1 MYLPVKEFI
10 IPPPKGESGYR
21 GVNNMKNIIYETEG
35 IPVHTHRISH
45 GYRHFLAFGGNAT
58 NLILAWTFPRIG
70 LDDNNEL
77 E

>member
-1 MYLPVKEFI
+1 
-10 IPPPKGESGYR
+10 
-21 GVNNMKNIIYETEG
+21 MKNIIYETEG

-45 GYRHFLAFGGNAT
+45 GYRHFLSFGGNAT